1 MKSRFF
7 RFLSVFLLSI
17 VLITACNST
26 PNVTSQSEL
35 PTLRVIYNLWSGN
48 FPIEI
53 AHEKGFFTAQGVK
66 VEPIYIEN
74 YIQSISAFSA
84 DRADGIATSLGS
96 IINILGKN
104 PDVQITQVTDQSAGA
119 DVLVVH
125 RDIKSMND
133 LKGKRIGTKLGDF
146 GELFIS
152 TLLHKNHLTT
162 NDVTLVNVEPESV
175 PAGLQSGDIQAG
187 NTWEP
192 YTSQAVKAGA
202 KVLVST
208 KQTPGLLPNVIAFR
222 TSVVR
227 DRPLQI
233 QAFIRAWFQA
243 QDYWKTNPEESNALI
258 AKKLNLKPEEV
269 STDGVQLYTLE
280 DNLKALTPGNT
291 ADSLYYTA
299 NLYAD
304 FYTRTGGL
312 SAAPDIPKLINPSFV
327 QQLQKVNKV

>member
-7 RFLSVFLLSI
+7 RFLSLFLLSI
-17 VLITACNST
+17 VLITSCNST
-26 PNVTSQSEL
+26 TTVSSRSEL
-35 PTLRVIYNLWSGN
+35 PTLRVIYNLWPGN
-48 FPIEI
+48 FPIAI
-53 AHEKGFFTAQGVK
+53 AYEKGFFTAQGVK
-66 VEPIYIEN
+66 VEPVYIEN
-74 YIQSISAFSA
+74 YIESISAFSA
-84 DRADGIATSLGS
+84 DRTDGIATSLGS
-96 IINILGKN
+96 IINIIGKN

-119 DVLVVH
+119 DVLVVQ
-125 RDIKSMND
+125 RDIKSMKD

-187 NTWEP
+187 NTWQP
-192 YTSQAVKAGA
+192 YTGQAVKAGA
-202 KVLVST
+202 KVLLST

-243 QDYWKTNPEESNALI
+243 QDYWKAHPEESNALI

-269 STDGVQLYTLE
+269 STDGVQLYTLQ
-280 DNLKALTPGNT
+280 DNLKAFTPGST
-291 ADSLYYTA
+291 SESLYHTA
-299 NLYAD
+299 KFYAD

-312 SAAPDIPKLINPSFV
+312 NAALDIQKLIEPSFV
-327 QQLQKVNKV
+327 QQLQKVN